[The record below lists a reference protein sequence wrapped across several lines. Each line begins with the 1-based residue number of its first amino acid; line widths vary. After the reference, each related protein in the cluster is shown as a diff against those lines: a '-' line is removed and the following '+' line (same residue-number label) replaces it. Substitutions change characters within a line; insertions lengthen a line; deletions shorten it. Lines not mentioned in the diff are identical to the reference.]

1 MMVDGLGQVHIIL
14 TYDEYQD
21 LMKYADDKVI
31 EDGIINTIVIRA
43 TNSILSDIG
52 MCSDCKLAAMAKN
65 LLDLDTNE

>member
-1 MMVDGLGQVHIIL
+1 MVDALGRVHIIL

-43 TNSILSDIG
+43 TKSLLSDVG
-52 MCSDCKLAAMAKN
+52 MCSDCKLASMAKN
-65 LLDLDTNE
+65 LLDLDTKE